1 MYLESIKLF
10 NFRLFRHE
18 LLTDRFSP
26 GLNIFVGPN
35 GSGKSSFF
43 NSIYL
48 LIYGK
53 LFDIEKELCLM
64 LKNIPSIDKKYIFLY
79 MHGEKI
85 IKKKAFY
92 KWTKLIC

>member
-18 LLTDRFSP
+18 ILTDRFSP
-26 GLNIFVGPN
+26 GLNIFVGHN

-53 LFDIEKELCLM
+53 LFDIENTGKV
-64 LKNIPSIDKKYIFLY
+64 S
-79 MHGEKI
+79 
-85 IKKKAFY
+85 
-92 KWTKLIC
+92 